1 MIKQLR
7 MAAVA
12 AMALFSATAFA
23 ESTIFWQEDWTGATA
38 NQTPSEINSAY
49 TQSSTNDKIY
59 DQNLAGGKAPELLV
73 GKNTGSFTVT
83 GIDLKG
89 QSGDLTLR
97 FKSNKGLTVSST
109 TTGVT
114 ISKPTKTGNDYQYTV
129 TVPSGTTTMDL
140 VFSNTTSKNSR
151 LDDIVFYAGTMKSPA
166 GLSWGTAARSVTL
179 GSASN
184 SFPTL
189 SNANNLDVTYSSSNT
204 EVATIDAEGNITL
217 VAGGKTTISA
227 AFAGNDNYEA
237 QTVSYELTVEDD
249 SKPVVTYTAQQ
260 IAESIAAGTAPSGTI
275 RVSGKISKI
284 SEVSTKFGNATFY
297 ISEDGSDTNAL
308 KVYRCK
314 YLGGEKFTSEDQIV
328 VGAKVVIE
336 GKLSQYNGSYEL
348 ASPTVIEYNGV
359 TNGLNKVTTNSINAA
374 KVYNVA
380 GQQVSAAAKG
390 LVIVNGKKYLRK

>member
-23 ESTIFWQEDWTGATA
+23 ESTIIWQEDWTGATEK
-38 NQTPSEINSAY
+38 QTPSEFNSAY
-49 TQSSTNDKIY
+49 TQSTTKDCIY
-59 DQNLAGGKAPELLV
+59 NENLAGGTAPELLV

-97 FKSNKGLTVSST
+97 FKSNKGVTVSST

-114 ISKPTKTGNDYQYTV
+114 FSEPTKTGNDYQYTV

-184 SFPTL
+184 NFPTL

-237 QTVSYELTVEDD
+237 QTVSYELTVEDN
-249 SKPVVTYTAQQ
+249 SKPVETYTAQQ

-314 YLGGEKFTSEDQIV
+314 YLGGEKFTSEDQVV
-328 VGAKVVIE
+328 VGAKVVVE

-348 ASPTVIEYNGV
+348 ASSTLIEYNGV

>member
-23 ESTIFWQEDWTGATA
+23 ESTIIWQEDWTGATA
-38 NQTPSEINSAY
+38 KQTPSEINSAY
-49 TQSSTNDKIY
+49 TQSSSKDCIY
-59 DQNLAGGKAPELLV
+59 NENLALGTAPELLV
-73 GKNTGSFTVT
+73 GRNSGKFTVT

-114 ISKPTKTGNDYQYTV
+114 FSEPTKTGNDYQYTV

-140 VFSNTTSKNSR
+140 VFSNTTKNNSR

-179 GSASN
+179 GSTSN
-184 SFPTL
+184 NFPTL
-189 SNANNLDVTYSSSNT
+189 SNTNNLDVTYSSSNT

-237 QTVSYELTVEDD
+237 QTASYELTVEDN
-249 SKPVVTYTAQQ
+249 SKPVETYTAQQ

-314 YLGGEKFTSEDQIV
+314 YLGGEKFTSEDQVV
-328 VGAKVVIE
+328 VGAKVVVE

-348 ASPTVIEYNGV
+348 ASSTLIEYNGV
-359 TNGLNKVTTNSINAA
+359 TNGLSKVTTNSINAA

>member
-1 MIKQLR
+1 

-23 ESTIFWQEDWTGATA
+23 ESTIIWQEDWTGATA
-38 NQTPSEINSAY
+38 KQTPSEINSAY
-49 TQSSTNDKIY
+49 TQSSSKDCIY
-59 DQNLAGGKAPELLV
+59 NENLALGTAPELLV
-73 GKNTGSFTVT
+73 GRNSGKFTVT

-114 ISKPTKTGNDYQYTV
+114 FSEPTKTGNDYQYTV

-140 VFSNTTSKNSR
+140 VFSNTTKNNSR

-179 GSASN
+179 GSTSN
-184 SFPTL
+184 NFPTL
-189 SNANNLDVTYSSSNT
+189 SNTNNLDVTYSSSNT

-237 QTVSYELTVEDD
+237 QTASYELTVEDN
-249 SKPVVTYTAQQ
+249 SKPVETYTAQQ

-314 YLGGEKFTSEDQIV
+314 YLGGEKFTSEDQVV
-328 VGAKVVIE
+328 VGAKVVVE

-348 ASPTVIEYNGV
+348 ASSTLIEYNGV
-359 TNGLNKVTTNSINAA
+359 TNGLSKVTTNSINAA

>member
-23 ESTIFWQEDWTGATA
+23 ESTIIWQEDWTGATEK
-38 NQTPSEINSAY
+38 QTPSEFNSAY
-49 TQSSTNDKIY
+49 TQSSNNDHIY
-59 DQNLAGGKAPELLV
+59 NQDLAGGTAPELLV

-97 FKSNKGLTVSST
+97 FKSNKGVTVSST

-114 ISKPTKTGNDYQYTV
+114 FSEPTKTGNDYQYTV

-151 LDDIVFYAGTMKSPA
+151 LDNIVFYAGTMKSPA

-179 GSASN
+179 GSTSN
-184 SFPTL
+184 NFPTL

-237 QTVSYELTVEDD
+237 QTVSYELTVEDN
-249 SKPVVTYTAQQ
+249 SKPVETYTAQQ

-308 KVYRCK
+308 QVYRCK

-328 VGAKVVIE
+328 VGAKVVVE

-348 ASPTVIEYNGV
+348 ASSTLIEYNGV